1 MLNPLTKNQY
11 TVKDSF
17 QFGDEISEQDSSLS
31 MGSLDVDSL
40 FTNIL
45 LDDTMDICVNQ
56 LCENTD
62 TVECIT
68 KSKL

>member
-17 QFGDEISEQDSSLS
+17 QFAEEISERDSTLS
-31 MGSLDVDSL
+31 MGGLDVDSR

-45 LDDTMDICVNQ
+45 LDDTIDIFVNQ

-62 TVECIT
+62 TVESFT